1 MSTVP
6 CSSCVALCPCRLGFL
21 RFPGGVLWAVILI
34 LLFVLSPGI
43 ACARFLALYFH
54 VSSLPLGWILHVAAA
69 AGEAE
74 RGAAGGSPRAAADAH
89 PAGRSLGT
97 LGVAAGWEQPQ
108 QIALPWKWAKTANCK
123 CQRKI
128 TLFLNVTLKSVH
140 LGGTSELKRKKTA
153 NCCPLQAGEEQEG
166 VVLSW
171 GGGVGKLGS
180 CPLRLLCQV
189 CSPRGKA
196 GQLSPLLLLL
206 AAVY

>member
-54 VSSLPLGWILHVAAA
+54 VSSLPLGLILLVAAA

-97 LGVAAGWEQPQ
+97 LGVVAGWEQPQ
-108 QIALPWKWAKTANCK
+108 QIALPWEMGKNSKLQVPAEDYFIFKCHLKIRSSGRYVGTEKKENCK
-123 CQRKI
+123 
-128 TLFLNVTLKSVH
+128 
-140 LGGTSELKRKKTA
+140 
-153 NCCPLQAGEEQEG
+153 
-166 VVLSW
+166 
-171 GGGVGKLGS
+171 
-180 CPLRLLCQV
+180 LLPPP
-189 CSPRGKA
+189 SR
-196 GQLSPLLLLL
+196 
-206 AAVY
+206 